1 MILHVSTL
9 EGFFMGSP
17 IITLN
22 SINKQFSIKQ
32 KASGFCG
39 AFWSFIKPQ
48 YTHLM
53 AVDNLS
59 FTVHEGEFLA
69 LIGPNGAGKS
79 TTIKMLTGI
88 LTPTSGSICVADFV
102 PYQQRQQLAY
112 HIGTVFGQ
120 RSQLWYHLP
129 AQDTFDL
136 FARIYELDQSEYKK
150 RINFLIDTFEIKDL
164 LTTPVR
170 KLSLGQRMR
179 CELVASLL
187 HKPKILFLDEPT
199 IGLDVIAKQQVRS
212 VLKFLNEQERTTI
225 VLTSHDAG
233 DIETLAERTVI
244 INHGIVV
251 FDDATEQL
259 KKKFITTKI
268 VEFIIDKPLDISW
281 PFGSVIESTP
291 VNIKIAL
298 DITKFSISDLL
309 SFAMSH
315 AQIQDINIYDQPL
328 EDIIAAIY
336 RMNKRG
342 LS

>member
-1 MILHVSTL
+1 
-9 EGFFMGSP
+9 MGTP
-17 IITLN
+17 VITLTEV
-22 SINKQFSIKQ
+22 SKIFSLKQ
-32 KASGFCG
+32 KKAGFWG
-39 AFWSFIKPQ
+39 SIHSLIKPQ
-48 YTHLM
+48 YTQIV
-53 AVDNLS
+53 AVDSIS
-59 FTVHEGEFLA
+59 FVVNQGEFVA

-88 LTPTSGSICVADFV
+88 LTPTKGHLEVLNYV
-102 PYQQRQQLAY
+102 PHEERQQLAY

-136 FARIYELDQSEYKK
+136 FARIYEIDQTEYKK
-150 RINFLIDTFEIKDL
+150 RVQFLIDTFEINDL
-164 LTTPVR
+164 LTIPVR

-233 DIETLAERTVI
+233 DIETLAERTII
-244 INHGIVV
+244 INHGTVV
-251 FDDATEQL
+251 FDDETEQL

-268 VEFIIDKPLDISW
+268 VEFVIDKPLEISW
-281 PFGSVIESTP
+281 PFGSIIESTS
-291 VNIKIAL
+291 VNIKIAV
-298 DITKFSISDLL
+298 DITKFAIADLL

-315 AQIQDINIYDQPL
+315 GQIQDINIYDQPL

-336 RMNKRG
+336 RMNRRARP
-342 LS
+342 